1 MNFIITERQQKLI
14 EVRVPRNE
22 RIELYRDDNLII
34 VVPLTHR
41 ALRKYSNRCQW
52 CINSDINEWENYH
65 QGLSC
70 VIIQRNPQKIKIG
83 ITGRPTASEIFVI
96 RQFETENSTFDDVS
110 RMLEYD
116 FENEENLEQYYEDLI
131 SNFSNFATN
140 IVYYGGISSS
150 MCFDMEDNLI
160 QNFGYNISDVPN
172 ITPEIVKI
180 MDNYLESSRPQYDEI
195 DN

>member
-1 MNFIITERQQKLI
+1 
-14 EVRVPRNE
+14 
-22 RIELYRDDNLII
+22 
-34 VVPLTHR
+34 
-41 ALRKYSNRCQW
+41 
-52 CINSDINEWENYH
+52 
-65 QGLSC
+65 
-70 VIIQRNPQKIKIG
+70 
-83 ITGRPTASEIFVI
+83 VI

-131 SNFSNFATN
+131 SDFSNFATN